1 MDAGK
6 IYNGFNNWLRMA
18 VKRAAMGEHLHSI
31 SEKGLLRHETNCHG
45 DGIAFTNCS
54 IFDGIRPN
62 LQPDM
67 TVFVVGEKIVEVG
80 CKEKV
85 AIPKNC
91 FTVDASGMTLMPG
104 LIDGHVHLC
113 SPFTYDVNIAAVR
126 QMRRQIA
133 LNHLQTVYSGVTT
146 VCDMGGPRGIIKEFQ
161 ELTNKNDLPGPR
173 SLNCFTLI
181 SPIRGKTLGY
191 PTQVK
196 RIDPF
201 QAWLLEGQ
209 VATRPNSIKEI
220 KKVCYKIREDGGDH
234 IKTTYQPYPFSAK
247 QFSRPKDFPVFDDDW
262 MRAILRIGRETGMTV
277 SIHSPFGLCTE
288 KCVDLAIET
297 GAAIRIQHMTF
308 DTVLKDQVIRK
319 MRDAGFFIIPTVMV
333 YGDAFDMP
341 NFISWLEENPETVM
355 TPEANRQIKK
365 RIKDTIANEK
375 YSGQEIL
382 ELDSVY
388 FRNHFNFVRRNTQ
401 AAHDAGIIG
410 FGTDIGGTYTGF
422 FGRICDEIAHYTK
435 LGISA
440 PDVLKYLTSVNAKI
454 HGLKERGIVQSG
466 GIADLIL
473 LDGNPLE
480 NPLALRNVR
489 TVMKGGVFLKYD
501 GVGLTSP

>member
-6 IYNGFNNWLRMA
+6 IFNGLNNGLRTA
-18 VKRAAMGEHLHSI
+18 VKRAGMGGHLHSI
-31 SEKGLLRHETNCHG
+31 SKAGPSRHEMNCHA

-54 IFDGIRPN
+54 LFDGIHPG
-62 LQPDM
+62 LQKDM

-80 CKEKV
+80 RKEKV
-85 AIPKNC
+85 AIPQNC
-91 FTVDASGMTLMPG
+91 FTVDASGRTVMPG

-161 ELTNKNDLPGPR
+161 ELTDKNDLPGPG

-181 SPIRGKTLGY
+181 SPIKGKTLGY

-209 VATRPNSIKEI
+209 VATRPESITEL
-220 KKVCYKIREDGGDH
+220 KKVCYKIKDDGGDH
-234 IKTTYQPYPFSAK
+234 VKTTYQPYPFSAK
-247 QFSRPKDFPVFDDDW
+247 RFSRPEDFPVFSDDW

-277 SIHSPFGLCTE
+277 SIHSPFGLGTE

-297 GAAIRIQHMTF
+297 GATIRIQHMTF
-308 DTVLKDQVIRK
+308 DTDLKDTVIQK
-319 MRDAGFFIIPTVMV
+319 MRDAGYYIIPTVMV
-333 YGDAFDMP
+333 YGDAFHMP
-341 NFISWLEENPETVM
+341 EFISWLEENPETFM
-355 TPEANRQIKK
+355 TPEANRQIKE
-365 RIKDTIANEK
+365 RIQNTIALEPL
-375 YSGQEIL
+375 SGQEIL
-382 ELDSVY
+382 ELDNVY
-388 FRNHFNFVRRNTQ
+388 FRNHFDFVRRNTQ

-410 FGTDIGGTYTGF
+410 LGTDIGGTYTGF
-422 FGRICDEIAHYTK
+422 FGRICDEMIYYSK

-440 PDVLKYLTSVNAKI
+440 PDIMKYVTSVNAKI
-454 HGLKERGIVQSG
+454 HGRNDRGVVQPG
-466 GIADLIL
+466 KIADLIL

-480 NPLALRNVR
+480 NPAALRNVQ
-489 TVMKGGVFLKYD
+489 TVMKGGVFLKHD
-501 GVGLTSP
+501 GVGLISL